1 MASWIYRRSY
11 KEISLSLALS
21 YNSVSFNYD
30 HWCCCR
36 VWFHKSKIIHRNIRK
51 KNWMWVLKMKAYIDG
66 VFFLIFERQGRSL
79 YQTPLLVSFH
89 VLKGMSIGKTSKIYI
104 VFWLDQ
110 PLIVYIYYSR
120 NNMCLIQTWKNKQ
133 NLKKQKKNKY
143 QLQHSHKHDLHPLK
157 LPARLTCVKTVEKAE
172 IYPCSAFAQHWNE

>member
-51 KNWMWVLKMKAYIDG
+51 KNWMWELKMKAHIDG

-133 NLKKQKKNKY
+133 NLKKQISATALA
-143 QLQHSHKHDLHPLK
+143 QTWPSPTQIASSTDLCEDCWKSWNIPMFGFCSTLK
-157 LPARLTCVKTVEKAE
+157 WVGA
-172 IYPCSAFAQHWNE
+172 H